1 MIGSAAFVSSL
12 TAETP
17 TRGGTLIATLNSNVR
32 NLNSAVQ
39 SGTVPGFPGAQLF
52 ASPLRYDENWTPQPY
67 LAESWNI
74 SEDGLTVT
82 LNLVK
87 NATFHDGHPITSS
100 DVAFSVKVIQENH
113 PFKSMFAPVASV
125 DTPDEHTAVLNLS
138 QPHPA
143 LMLAMSGQLMSIIP
157 EHIYGDG
164 QNPKTHPRNNKDVVG
179 SGPFKLVEFKNGE
192 HVIVE
197 RYDDFS

>member
-1 MIGSAAFVSSL
+1 LIGSAAFVSSL

-164 QNPKTHPRNNKDVVG
+164 QNPKTHSRNNKDVVG

>member
-179 SGPFKLVEFKNGE
+179 SRPFKLVEFKNGE

>member
-164 QNPKTHPRNNKDVVG
+164 QNPKTHSRNNKDVVG

>member
-17 TRGGTLIATLNSNVR
+17 TRGGTLIAALNSNVR

-39 SGTVPGFPGAQLF
+39 SGTVTGFSGAQLF

>member
-125 DTPDEHTAVLNLS
+125 GTPDEHTAVLNLS

>member
-39 SGTVPGFPGAQLF
+39 SGTVTGFLGAQLF

-164 QNPKTHPRNNKDVVG
+164 QNPKTHSRNNKDVVG

>member
-1 MIGSAAFVSSL
+1 
-12 TAETP
+12 
-17 TRGGTLIATLNSNVR
+17 
-32 NLNSAVQ
+32 
-39 SGTVPGFPGAQLF
+39 
-52 ASPLRYDENWTPQPY
+52 
-67 LAESWNI
+67 
-74 SEDGLTVT
+74 
-82 LNLVK
+82 
-87 NATFHDGHPITSS
+87 
-100 DVAFSVKVIQENH
+100 
-113 PFKSMFAPVASV
+113 MFAPVASV

-157 EHIYGDG
+157 EHIYGDS